1 MANVDTKSSLQAVWR
16 LVFMQFARLATEYG
30 EAR

>member
-1 MANVDTKSSLQAVWR
+1 MANMDTKSSFRAVWR
-16 LVFMQFARLATEYG
+16 RVFMQFARLATEYG